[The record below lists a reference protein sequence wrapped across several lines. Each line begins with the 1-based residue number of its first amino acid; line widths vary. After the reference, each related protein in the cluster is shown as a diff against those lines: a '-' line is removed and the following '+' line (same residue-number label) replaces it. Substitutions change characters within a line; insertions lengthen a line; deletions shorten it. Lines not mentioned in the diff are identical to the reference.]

1 MSLTVSPIHL
11 MGCVAYISFIVYT
24 HLSGFLEF
32 SLKLPNM
39 VGQISPIH
47 SLRTRE
53 KPSSNRWI
61 FSHWAAQ
68 TEIVRSGHPPAAKR
82 RNMGSGR
89 ELGSHGTLGIPEYGQ
104 YMCSLYTFEKNK
116 AGKIAFMLE
125 YIELWGTN
133 DFSQRELFVTKTTMV
148 KVRQH
153 TFMSTT
159 FHK

>member
-11 MGCVAYISFIVYT
+11 MGCVAYISNIVYT
-24 HLSGFLEF
+24 HLSCFLEF

-53 KPSSNRWI
+53 KPPSNRWI

-89 ELGSHGTLGIPEYGQ
+89 ELRSHGTLGIPEHGQ
-104 YMCSLYTFEKNK
+104 YMCSLYTFEKK
-116 AGKIAFMLE
+116 TRLE
-125 YIELWGTN
+125 KSLSCWNTLNFEVQTISAKGSCLSPKPQWW
-133 DFSQRELFVTKTTMV
+133 R
-148 KVRQH
+148 
-153 TFMSTT
+153 
-159 FHK
+159 